1 MDGSEEGDAVY
12 SIDHVVLAVS
22 ALDEA
27 GERLHRDHGLA
38 SVPGGVHPG
47 WGTANRIV
55 PLGDAYVELIAVV
68 DLLVGRTTVLGRALL
83 ELTADGVD
91 RWFAVCLADTQLEAT
106 AARLGLKVEPGT
118 RTRPDGAELRWRG
131 AGLDDDP
138 RETWMPFF
146 IAWDVPAELHPGRT
160 PIRHDAD
167 VTGIASVEIAGDG
180 SRLRDWLGPD
190 GDTLPLTIV
199 DGDPGVREVGLST
212 AGGRTLKL

>member
-1 MDGSEEGDAVY
+1 MY

-22 ALDEA
+22 DLDEA
-27 GERLHRDHGLA
+27 GERLNRDHGLA

-138 RETWMPFF
+138 REAWMPFF

-160 PIRHDAD
+160 PIRHDTE
-167 VTGIASVEIAGDG
+167 VTGIGSIEIAGDA

-190 GDTLPLTIV
+190 GDALPLTIV
-199 DGDPGVREVGLST
+199 DGDPGVRAVELS
-212 AGGRTLKL
+212 AGGGRTLKL